1 MNQIMQKQR
10 SPYTGGGF
18 NVQQLKSPNF
28 GNADGLNGMP
38 FLVQLA
44 KQVQRPI
51 HRVGRWVYRVSTVGD
66 RYYT

>member
-18 NVQQLKSPNF
+18 NVQQLKSTNF
-28 GNADGLNGMP
+28 GNTEGLNGMP

-51 HRVGRWVYRVSTVGD
+51 QRVGR
-66 RYYT
+66 